1 MAGKNVVTLSDSSFD
16 TEVLQSATPV
26 MVDFWAE
33 WCGPCKMLGPT
44 IDQLADEYQG
54 KVKIAK
60 LNVDDNSSTASRF
73 GIRGIPALLIFQGG
87 QVKEQLVGALPK
99 ANISKALDK
108 YVGVAAPVPVAAAP
122 APAPVKPVAVH

>member
-108 YVGVAAPVPVAAAP
+108 YVGVAAPPPVAAAP

>member
-16 TEVLQSATPV
+16 AEVLQSATPV
-26 MVDFWAE
+26 IVDFWAE

-44 IDQLADEYQG
+44 IDQLADEYLG
-54 KVKIAK
+54 KVKVAK

-87 QVKEQLVGALPK
+87 QVKEQLVGAQPK
-99 ANISKALDK
+99 DNISKALNK
-108 YVGVAAPVPVAAAP
+108 YVGVA
-122 APAPVKPVAVH
+122 VH

>member
-108 YVGVAAPVPVAAAP
+108 YVGVAAPDQVAAAP